1 MSSRKGKL
9 KKLMSRWMSGCK
21 VRCWLMGRIV
31 FCFSLR
37 KFNAFHCT
45 SQSPTFCAHGR
56 PFGLHWALM

>member
-45 SQSPTFCAHGR
+45 SQSPTFCAHG
-56 PFGLHWALM
+56 HKM